1 MNIFKIVKSNL
12 SSYGSSS
19 LKQLQRISDHD
30 ISKIQKK
37 DFNIIT
43 LNKGNNNPFYSGEK
57 LK

>member
-43 LNKGNNNPFYSGEK
+43 LNKGNNNPYYSGEK
-57 LK
+57 